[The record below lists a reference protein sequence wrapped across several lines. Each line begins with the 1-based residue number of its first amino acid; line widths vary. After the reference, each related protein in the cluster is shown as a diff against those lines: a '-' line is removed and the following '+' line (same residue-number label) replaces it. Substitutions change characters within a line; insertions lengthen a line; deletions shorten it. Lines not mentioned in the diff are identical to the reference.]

1 MVLAKILGNTRTIT
15 YLKKKL
21 NPLEVASENSKKEES
36 TLKWTGA
43 KVDLVELIY
52 ALHASTMINN
62 GNVEIKQV
70 ATAMEQLFGV
80 DVGDYYRIFLEI
92 RMRKSN
98 QSKLL
103 DILKTSLHNRIID
116 VDG

>member
-1 MVLAKILGNTRTIT
+1 NTRTIN
-15 YLKKKL
+15 YLKRKVSRNKKRSFRVQ
-21 NPLEVASENSKKEES
+21 NKGPI
-36 TLKWTGA
+36 LKWTGA

-62 GNVEIKQV
+62 GNVEIKEV
-70 ATAMEQLFGV
+70 ANAMEKLFGIK
-80 DVGDYYRIFLEI
+80 VGDYYRMFLEI

-103 DILKTSLHNRIID
+103 DTLKMSLANKIAQAD
-116 VDG
+116 N